1 MGIISVLLIVIFI
14 ITAILLV
21 VVVLIQD
28 EQGEGLG
35 GLFGGGSST
44 PFGSRSGN
52 VLTRFTSILGAVFLF
67 CSFGIA
73 WVNRTP
79 QSGDVLGAAKRE
91 EAQTA
96 KEWWLTPVNSNAKL
110 PSDLTSGTSGTSL
123 PSSSE
128 TPAGAQPAATPLSSA
143 APNTP
148 VTGSTAPAQPDL
160 PVAPPASASGG
171 NGLAQ

>member
-21 VVVLIQD
+21 VVILLQD

-52 VLTRFTSILGAVFLF
+52 ILTRFTSILGAVFLF

-79 QSGDVLGAAKRE
+79 QSGDVLGAAKRQ

-96 KEWWLTPVNSNAKL
+96 QEWWLTPVNSNAQL
-110 PSDLTSGTSGTSL
+110 PTNFSNGKPSSGTPSAEGTS
-123 PSSSE
+123 
-128 TPAGAQPAATPLSSA
+128 TPATAGPATATPESLPVNAIPAGKGAPATQA
-143 APNTP
+143 AP
-148 VTGSTAPAQPDL
+148 
-160 PVAPPASASGG
+160 ASGG

>member
-21 VVVLIQD
+21 VVILLQD

-52 VLTRFTSILGAVFLF
+52 ILTRFTSILGAVFLF

-73 WVNRTP
+73 WVNRSP
-79 QSGDVLGAAKRE
+79 LSGDVLGAAKRQ

-96 KEWWLTPVNSNAKL
+96 QEWWLAPVNSNAQL
-110 PSDLTSGTSGTSL
+110 PTGLSGGKSDST
-123 PSSSE
+123 
-128 TPAGAQPAATPLSSA
+128 TPAGGAAPAPAAAGAPAATPEPVNATPSGNG
-143 APNTP
+143 APTP
-148 VTGSTAPAQPDL
+148 QTVP
-160 PVAPPASASGG
+160 ASGG

>member
-21 VVVLIQD
+21 VVILLQD

-35 GLFGGGSST
+35 GLFGGGGST

-79 QSGDVLGAAKRE
+79 QSGDVLGAAKRQ

-96 KEWWLTPVNSNAKL
+96 QEWWLAPVNSNAQL
-110 PSDLTSGTSGTSL
+110 PTNLSTGKPASSVPLTGG
-123 PSSSE
+123 P
-128 TPAGAQPAATPLSSA
+128 
-143 APNTP
+143 
-148 VTGSTAPAQPDL
+148 STASTGAPSPTTPESVPVNTAAGGTGVPAPQT
-160 PVAPPASASGG
+160 APTSGG

>member
-21 VVVLIQD
+21 VVILLQD

-52 VLTRFTSILGAVFLF
+52 ILTRFTSILGAVFLF

-79 QSGDVLGAAKRE
+79 QSGDVLGAAKRQ

-96 KEWWLTPVNSNAKL
+96 QEWWLTPVNSNAQL
-110 PSDLTSGTSGTSL
+110 PTNFSNGKPDSNT
-123 PSSSE
+123 PSAGGASA
-128 TPAGAQPAATPLSSA
+128 PATAGPATATPEPLHTTATGNGAPATQA
-143 APNTP
+143 AP
-148 VTGSTAPAQPDL
+148 G
-160 PVAPPASASGG
+160 SGG